1 MNSSN
6 KKDKIS
12 FIKFEL
18 NIPNKNDLKGIIFGK
33 YQIIK
38 TIGKSSYSSVFLGKC
53 ISGKKYVAIKVQPR
67 NATISQLEKEAYYQY
82 LLKGLGIPKVI
93 SFGHSGKYN
102 VLVETLLGKSID
114 KLFTMNQNPLK
125 KMKDLCMA
133 AIQIIDRI
141 QYIHSKNI
149 IHQDIKPQNF
159 LVGNPDT
166 SIIYIIDFG
175 LSKKFRSSRTGKHIN
190 FAKNKLFRG
199 TFDFSSINSMK
210 GIEMTRRDD
219 LESIG
224 YMLIFLIKGKL
235 PWFKYNNEDLIER
248 FDNILHM
255 KNKISNSELCEFLPF
270 EFCEYMDY
278 VKSLK
283 YEEEPNYIY
292 LRKLFISILDKMN
305 EKYDLK
311 FSWIKN
317 KNIINNNKS
326 KNFSLMSS
334 LNNAR
339 RKKSPFY
346 NLLHNS
352 KEKTGLFKAFNTE
365 NDLIRSIN
373 DKKENYFEKRN
384 ISSEKG
390 LNITNKLNIF
400 KKIKNIY

>member
-166 SIIYIIDFG
+166 SI
-175 LSKKFRSSRTGKHIN
+175 
-190 FAKNKLFRG
+190 
-199 TFDFSSINSMK
+199 M
-210 GIEMTRRDD
+210 
-219 LESIG
+219 
-224 YMLIFLIKGKL
+224 
-235 PWFKYNNEDLIER
+235 
-248 FDNILHM
+248 
-255 KNKISNSELCEFLPF
+255 
-270 EFCEYMDY
+270 
-278 VKSLK
+278 
-283 YEEEPNYIY
+283 
-292 LRKLFISILDKMN
+292 
-305 EKYDLK
+305 
-311 FSWIKN
+311 
-317 KNIINNNKS
+317 
-326 KNFSLMSS
+326 
-334 LNNAR
+334 
-339 RKKSPFY
+339 
-346 NLLHNS
+346 
-352 KEKTGLFKAFNTE
+352 
-365 NDLIRSIN
+365 
-373 DKKENYFEKRN
+373 
-384 ISSEKG
+384 
-390 LNITNKLNIF
+390 
-400 KKIKNIY
+400 